1 MCSARGRGIGVVC
14 DWVDVLEAAT
24 METNGWIEI
33 GREVMLA
40 EAEAVS
46 IVANGLDH
54 RFDEAVDLLLSCTG
68 RIVVFGLGKSGHV
81 GRKIAA
87 TLASTG
93 TPSLF
98 VHASEAFH
106 GDFGMITADDVVI
119 AISNSGE
126 TAEVVNAV
134 PHIKRIG
141 AQVVAFTS
149 RAESSLAA
157 ASDAVLHCPVK
168 READPLNV
176 APTNSSTATLAMGDA
191 VAVVLMTARQFNVEG
206 FAAFH
211 PGGSLG
217 RRLTEHDDRSE

>member
-1 MCSARGRGIGVVC
+1 MGAKEC
-14 DWVDVLEAAT
+14 
-24 METNGWIEI
+24 IEI

-46 IVANGLDH
+46 AVANGLDC
-54 RFDEAVDLLLSCTG
+54 RFEDAVDLLLSCTG
-68 RIVVFGLGKSGHV
+68 RIVVLGLGKSGHV

-93 TPSLF
+93 TPSFF
-98 VHASEAFH
+98 VHAAESLH
-106 GDFGMITADDVVI
+106 GDLGMIAAADIVL

-126 TAEVVNAV
+126 TAEVVNAI
-134 PHIKRIG
+134 PYIKRIG
-141 AQVVAFTS
+141 ARVVALTG

-157 ASDAVLHCPVK
+157 ASDAILHCPVE
-168 READPLNV
+168 READPLNL

-191 VAVVLMTARQFNVEG
+191 VAVVLMTARQFDAEG
-206 FAAFH
+206 FATFH

-217 RRLTEHDDRSE
+217 GRLAKRDNGSE